1 MIAEHDDTAAKA
13 AIEKK
18 TDVAEA
24 DRIRRIKRIILQL
37 LLAGVG
43 VNERVIA
50 NMHGCQRESG
60 TGLKMT
66 MRNTSS
72 RFLKALLNLAGF
84 F

>member
-1 MIAEHDDTAAKA
+1 MTTPLQKQRLR
-13 AIEKK
+13 KK

-24 DRIRRIKRIILQL
+24 DQICHIKRIISKL
-37 LLAGVG
+37 LSAGVG